1 MNCRGEKIN
10 MHRIT
15 FKACAITNEIDLNKI
30 AEKCNI
36 RKKYTWE
43 EPLVLR
49 EDTLGTIL
57 NRKVYDG
64 QAIMLFSFGSVV
76 FINLPSSCISV
87 FLNYLKEYKPEIVI
101 ESWERYSDDYELRA
115 GNVDEIEMTDEYAIV
130 PNIEIA
136 YTELV
141 SIVLAKS
148 VALEKVEEQLEKILD
163 RIESMIDRLEK
174 GNLRFSDKELA
185 KATARIMRHEYNSIS
200 YIMILDRPDIT
211 WLNSNAAEFYDKMS
225 EFFELNDRFEILK
238 SKTDILGN
246 IIDGF
251 SSISHSIR
259 SIFIEW
265 VVVILIVLEVVLM
278 VIELIKT

>member
-1 MNCRGEKIN
+1 
-10 MHRIT
+10 
-15 FKACAITNEIDLNKI
+15 
-30 AEKCNI
+30 
-36 RKKYTWE
+36 
-43 EPLVLR
+43 
-49 EDTLGTIL
+49 
-57 NRKVYDG
+57 
-64 QAIMLFSFGSVV
+64 MLFSFGSVV

>member
-1 MNCRGEKIN
+1 MQ
-10 MHRIT
+10 RIT
-15 FKACAITNEIDLNKI
+15 FKTCAITNEIDLNKI

-43 EPLVLR
+43 EPLVLKNNI
-49 EDTLGTIL
+49 LSTIL
-57 NRKVYDG
+57 NKKVYDG
-64 QAIMLFSFGSVV
+64 QAVMLFSFGSVV
-76 FINLPSSCISV
+76 FINLPSSCISI
-87 FLNYLKEYKPEIVI
+87 FLNYLKEYRAEIDTDN
-101 ESWERYSDDYELRA
+101 WEKYSDDYELRA

-130 PNIEIA
+130 PHIEIA

-148 VALEKVEEQLEKILD
+148 VALERVEEQLEKILD

-174 GNLRFSDKELA
+174 GNVRFSDKELA
-185 KATARIMRHEYNSIS
+185 KATARIMRHEFNSIS
-200 YIMILDRPDIT
+200 YIMILDRPDVT

-251 SSISHSIR
+251 SSISHSMR
-259 SIFIEW
+259 SLFIEW
-265 VVVILIVLEVVLM
+265 VVVILIVLEVILM
-278 VIELIKT
+278 IIELIRP

>member
-1 MNCRGEKIN
+1 MQRF
-10 MHRIT
+10 M
-15 FKACAITNEIDLNKI
+15 FKTCAITNEIDLNKI

-43 EPLVLR
+43 EPLVLK
-49 EDTLGTIL
+49 DNILSTIL
-57 NRKVYDG
+57 NKKVYDG
-64 QAIMLFSFGSVV
+64 QAIMLFSFGSIV
-76 FINLPSSCISV
+76 FINLPSSCINV
-87 FLNYLKEYKPEIVI
+87 FLSYLKEYKPEIDI
-101 ESWERYSDDYELRA
+101 ENWERYSDDYELRA

-130 PNIEIA
+130 PHIEIA

-141 SIVLAKS
+141 SVVLAKS

-185 KATARIMRHEYNSIS
+185 KATARIIRHEYNSIS
-200 YIMILDRPDIT
+200 YIMILDRPDVT

-246 IIDGF
+246 VIDGF
-251 SSISHSIR
+251 SSISHSMR
-259 SIFIEW
+259 SLFIEW
-265 VVVILIVLEVVLM
+265 VVIVLIVLEVILM
-278 VIELIKT
+278 IIELIRS